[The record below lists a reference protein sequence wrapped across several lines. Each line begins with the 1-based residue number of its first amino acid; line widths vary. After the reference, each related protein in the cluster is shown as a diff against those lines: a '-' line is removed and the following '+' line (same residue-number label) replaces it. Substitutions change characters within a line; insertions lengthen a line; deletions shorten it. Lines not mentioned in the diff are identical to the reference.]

1 LYGMANESLGFH
13 MEIRGLGII
22 DIHAIFGIRGIRK
35 QKRLG
40 VQVELVDWDKK
51 TIIERLGLEDVTTDV
66 LGEKVHLVRLP
77 IYPGKNISMIVETI
91 ALNELLKIYGYNAAQ
106 NFEENLRHKILQ
118 KSKIKLN
125 QP

>member
-1 LYGMANESLGFH
+1 
-13 MEIRGLGII
+13 
-22 DIHAIFGIRGIRK
+22 
-35 QKRLG
+35 
-40 VQVELVDWDKK
+40 VELVDWDKK